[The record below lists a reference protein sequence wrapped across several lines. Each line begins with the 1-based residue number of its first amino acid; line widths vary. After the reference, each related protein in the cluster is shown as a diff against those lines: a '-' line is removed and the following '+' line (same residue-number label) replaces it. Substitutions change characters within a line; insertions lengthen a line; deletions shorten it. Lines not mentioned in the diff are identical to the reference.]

1 MTPEAVLV
9 AVLIVGLVLLL
20 QCCLLLLLLLRL
32 LLLLLLLL
40 LTMRRT
46 AVLLGGAPVFLQRQI
61 KHGVVRIAGD
71 LLNNVQKLR
80 HAVLQRVA
88 SQRRIRL
95 QQHQTLTTK
104 GRI

>member
-20 QCCLLLLLLLRL
+20 QCCLLLLLLLR
-32 LLLLLLLL
+32 LLLLLLL

-80 HAVLQRVA
+80 HAVLQCVA

-95 QQHQTLTTK
+95 QQHQTLTTE

>member
-20 QCCLLLLLLLRL
+20 QCCLLLLLLLR
-32 LLLLLLLL
+32 LLLLLLL

-95 QQHQTLTTK
+95 QQHQTLTTE

>member
-40 LTMRRT
+40 TMRRT

-61 KHGVVRIAGD
+61 EHGVVRIAGD
-71 LLNNVQKLR
+71 FLNNVQELR

-95 QQHQTLTTK
+95 QQHQTLATE
-104 GRI
+104 GII